1 MPAEVVRRA
10 FDPFFTTKGDKG
22 TGLGLPQ
29 VCAFMRLIGGHVTVS
44 SDWGNGT
51 TVDLLFPSLDPGA
64 VVTLPTEGQSRH
76 ELVLRP

>member
-1 MPAEVVRRA
+1 MPAEVGRRA
-10 FDPFFTTKGDKG
+10 FDPFFTTNGDKG

-76 ELVLRP
+76 KLVLRP